1 MSAMHKILVKTPLP
15 IKMTGYPQE
24 YHFHS
29 ALEAVK
35 DTRDQMKKLSFVF
48 LMFVSATLLAQ
59 SGERVITT
67 AVPFL
72 TIAADARSSAMGDIG
87 VASSMDAFS
96 QQWNQAKYAFA
107 ERKSGIGI
115 SYTPYLESIITDIAL
130 LNGNYYNKINERSA
144 FAASLRYFTLGEIEL
159 RNSFIEEGVLVKPN
173 ELAIDGSYA
182 LKLSEEFSMGIAA
195 RFISSNLEIP
205 QLGNAVQDGNTFAVD
220 VGGYYQGRE
229 KAYNKF
235 DGRWV
240 WGFNVSNIGSKIR
253 YDDAGQENFI
263 PTNLGVGGGFD
274 FIFDFD
280 NVLSLRTEFNKLL
293 VPTPQDFNGDGEID
307 ASDNEEYQKIG
318 WFEGIFKSFGDAP
331 DGLSEE
337 LKEITWA
344 LGAEYVFRESFMFRA
359 GYFNESEEKG
369 FRKFFSLGAGF
380 RYNNAQID
388 LSYLFSTAQVRNPLE
403 NTLRFSLTFNFGEQF
418 YND

>member
-1 MSAMHKILVKTPLP
+1 
-15 IKMTGYPQE
+15 
-24 YHFHS
+24 
-29 ALEAVK
+29 
-35 DTRDQMKKLSFVF
+35 MKKLSILF
-48 LMFVSATLLAQ
+48 LILSVAKATGQ
-59 SGERVITT
+59 DQERVITT

-87 VASSMDAFS
+87 VASSTDAFS
-96 QQWNQAKYAFA
+96 QQWNQAKFAFA
-107 ERKSGIGI
+107 ERKSGVGI
-115 SYTPYLESIITDIAL
+115 SYTPYLESIITDVAL
-130 LNGNYYNKINERSA
+130 LSGSYFNKINDRSA
-144 FAASLRYFTLGEIEL
+144 FAFSLRYFTLGEIEL
-159 RNSFIEEGVLVKPN
+159 RNTFIEEGVLVKPN
-173 ELAIDGSYA
+173 ELAIDGSYS
-182 LKLSEEFSMGIAA
+182 LKLSEVFSMGITG

-220 VGGYYQGRE
+220 IGGYYRGRE
-229 KAYNKF
+229 KAYDNF

-240 WGFNVSNIGSKIR
+240 WGFNVSNIGPKIR

-263 PTNLGVGGGFD
+263 PTNLGLGGGFD

-280 NVLSLRTEFNKLL
+280 NVLALRAEFNKLL
-293 VPTPQDFNGDGEID
+293 VPTPRDFNGDGVID
-307 ASDNEEYQKIG
+307 ATDNEEYQKIG
-318 WFEGIFKSFGDAP
+318 WFEGMFTSFTDAP

-344 LGAEYVFRESFMFRA
+344 LGAEYIFREAFMLRA

-380 RYNNAQID
+380 VYKNAEID

-403 NTLRFSLTFNFGEQF
+403 NTLRFSLTFNLGREY